1 MDEVQPV
8 LEVPTSLGRLAHTL
22 EDLKQVVKR
31 DGNYFYLPSGP
42 GQQEHAPGSCTRLFG
57 F

>member
-22 EDLKQVVKR
+22 QDLKRVVKR